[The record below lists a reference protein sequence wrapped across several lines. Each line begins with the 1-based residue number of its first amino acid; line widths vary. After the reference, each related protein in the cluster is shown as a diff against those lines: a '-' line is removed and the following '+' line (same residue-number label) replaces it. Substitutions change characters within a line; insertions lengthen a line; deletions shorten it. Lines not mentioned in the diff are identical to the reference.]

1 MKILLMLVLLFLPVG
16 AWASEA
22 TDRASIGMTMAALND
37 PAAKASDVWA
47 PGVDGA
53 AERRKLST
61 GPMSEVYGGKISSQS
76 IRFVT
81 PKIALVDATQSR
93 FGSLI
98 LSQNVP
104 LVLMLKK
111 VRKGWRI
118 SELRV
123 GTVSPYPNIL
133 QIP

>member
-1 MKILLMLVLLFLPVG
+1 MKILVLFTLLLPAG
-16 AWASEA
+16 ARADEA
-22 TDRASIGMTMAALND
+22 ADRAAIEKTIAALSD
-37 PAAKASDVWA
+37 AAAKPADVWA

-53 AERRKLST
+53 VERRKLST
-61 GPMSEVYGGKISSQS
+61 GPMSEVFSGKISTQS

-81 PKIALVDATQSR
+81 RRIAMVDASQTQ
-93 FGSLI
+93 FGSTI
-98 LSQNVP
+98 LSRSVP

-123 GTVSPYPNIL
+123 VAVPTYPPVL